1 MLMPCWNLAERSV
14 KSSFRIVRFR
24 FQLTVGRFFRVD
36 RSLSVNVSNDFSLPF
51 MKVSD
56 HSSSFYEAS
65 RLSFSA
71 WRKALQSS
79 FKTSSN
85 ETFSRNTIIIH
96 WTTEFGR
103 MPSTQGR
110 KGRGHNPYIF
120 TNWLVGGGHH
130 PRGGRATNGDTTP
143 RPEAPHPS
151 QRRVRHNSI
160 DRRLTDVHGHI
171 IGVLLS

>member
-1 MLMPCWNLAERSV
+1 
-14 KSSFRIVRFR
+14 
-24 FQLTVGRFFRVD
+24 
-36 RSLSVNVSNDFSLPF
+36 

-103 MPSTQGR
+103 MPSTQGS

-130 PRGGRATNGDTTP
+130 PRGGGRPMGIPPLDQKRPTQVNDVYATT
-143 RPEAPHPS
+143 A
-151 QRRVRHNSI
+151 
-160 DRRLTDVHGHI
+160 L
-171 IGVLLS
+171 IGA